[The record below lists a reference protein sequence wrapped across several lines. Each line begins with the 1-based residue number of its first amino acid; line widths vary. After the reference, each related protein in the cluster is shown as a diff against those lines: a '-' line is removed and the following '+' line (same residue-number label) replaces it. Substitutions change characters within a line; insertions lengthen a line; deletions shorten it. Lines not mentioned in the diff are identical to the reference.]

1 MTGGADHKSVV
12 LGRPTG
18 SLGSSG
24 SPSDTIMYY
33 ALFERSLSILVID
46 ITPVIVDC
54 DYEIVS

>member
-12 LGRPTG
+12 LGRPTD

-46 ITPVIVDC
+46 RL
-54 DYEIVS
+54 